1 MAKKS
6 STGSRG
12 LDGSKI
18 VGVVLALL
26 VVGKGLTSFLIL
38 PSLRRE
44 ISEKRINSI
53 SYIITRTLTVA
64 SMDRTWPEGL
74 RNRQK

>member
-26 VVGKGLTSFLIL
+26 VVGMGLTTFLIL

-44 ISEKRINSI
+44 ISEIRII
-53 SYIITRTLTVA
+53 LHVYKLKLPFAFQTGVCGI
-64 SMDRTWPEGL
+64 
-74 RNRQK
+74 

>member
-26 VVGKGLTSFLIL
+26 VVGKGLTSFVIL

-44 ISEKRINSI
+44 ISEKKDKF
-53 SYIITRTLTVA
+53 YFTRTLTVA
-64 SMDRTWPEGL
+64 SMDCTWPEGL
-74 RNRQK
+74 RHRQK

>member
-44 ISEKRINSI
+44 ISEKRINFI
-53 SYIITRTLTVA
+53 SQ
-64 SMDRTWPEGL
+64 GH
-74 RNRQK
+74 